1 MKKAFPHYGDILKK
15 TERII
20 DSCETLDQIG
30 SAWRFADLFENHC
43 KKIGVNDQTLMVM
56 RANINNQLEDKWENL
71 IIEKLNSVE
80 NGGEPTGN

>member
-1 MKKAFPHYGDILKK
+1 MKKAFSHYGDILKK

-43 KKIGVNDQTLMVM
+43 KKISL
-56 RANINNQLEDKWENL
+56 RNQGKVTHHKVILQYSLD
-71 IIEKLNSVE
+71 
-80 NGGEPTGN
+80 GEFIKEFISICVAEREIDRQV